1 MGIDAKHID
10 RLLPRHPS
18 AMNLDLSWDVRT
30 DRRGFFKQHREE
42 LSTAA
47 SIRDISLEGA
57 LVEVIH
63 TIVHDIA
70 DKVAVRFRGLDGEAV
85 IRHCRPSSEGKVLY
99 GVRFVRNP
107 LFKDAIDAAV
117 GELRGDKSA
126 LSTAWQRR
134 N

>member
-1 MGIDAKHID
+1 MVGD
-10 RLLPRHPS
+10 S
-18 AMNLDLSWDVRT
+18 
-30 DRRGFFKQHREE
+30 
-42 LSTAA
+42 
-47 SIRDISLEGA
+47 
-57 LVEVIH
+57 
-63 TIVHDIA
+63 
-70 DKVAVRFRGLDGEAV
+70 
-85 IRHCRPSSEGKVLY
+85 RPSSEGKVLY